1 MVSLNGED
9 EKRIKRLE
17 IALSGYANR
26 NLILAMEN
34 KKLMEENYGLKKVL
48 RIFEERVIENGGRSS
63 MWGFFFDETWS
74 IVTEQAK

>member
-34 KKLMEENYGLKKVL
+34 KKLMEENAGLKKVL
-48 RIFEERVIENGGRSS
+48 RIFEERVIENG
-63 MWGFFFDETWS
+63 
-74 IVTEQAK
+74 

>member
-1 MVSLNGED
+1 MRPSIEYKNVVSLNGED

-48 RIFEERVIENGGRSS
+48 RIFEERVIENG
-63 MWGFFFDETWS
+63 
-74 IVTEQAK
+74 

>member
-1 MVSLNGED
+1 MRPSFEYKDVVSLNGEV

-26 NLILAMEN
+26 NLILALEN

-48 RIFEERVIENGGRSS
+48 RIFEERVIENG
-63 MWGFFFDETWS
+63 
-74 IVTEQAK
+74 

>member
-1 MVSLNGED
+1 MNGED

-26 NLILAMEN
+26 NLILAIEN

-48 RIFEERVIENGGRSS
+48 RIFEERVIENG
-63 MWGFFFDETWS
+63 
-74 IVTEQAK
+74 

>member
-34 KKLMEENYGLKKVL
+34 KKLMEENDGLKKVL
-48 RIFEERVIENGGRSS
+48 KIFEERLTKNE
-63 MWGFFFDETWS
+63 
-74 IVTEQAK
+74 

>member
-48 RIFEERVIENGGRSS
+48 RIFEERVIENG
-63 MWGFFFDETWS
+63 
-74 IVTEQAK
+74 

>member
-1 MVSLNGED
+1 MRPSIEYKHVVSLNGED

-48 RIFEERVIENGGRSS
+48 RIFEERVIENG
-63 MWGFFFDETWS
+63 
-74 IVTEQAK
+74 

>member
-1 MVSLNGED
+1 MTSIKYKDVVSLNVED

-34 KKLMEENYGLKKVL
+34 KKLIEENDGLKKVL
-48 RIFEERVIENGGRSS
+48 RIFEERVIENR
-63 MWGFFFDETWS
+63 
-74 IVTEQAK
+74 

>member
-1 MVSLNGED
+1 MNVED

-34 KKLMEENYGLKKVL
+34 KKLIEENDGLKKVL
-48 RIFEERVIENGGRSS
+48 RIFEERVIENR
-63 MWGFFFDETWS
+63 
-74 IVTEQAK
+74 

>member
-1 MVSLNGED
+1 MNIED

-34 KKLMEENYGLKKVL
+34 KKLIEENDGLKKVL
-48 RIFEERVIENGGRSS
+48 RIFEERVIENR
-63 MWGFFFDETWS
+63 
-74 IVTEQAK
+74 

>member
-34 KKLMEENYGLKKVL
+34 KKLIEENDGLKKVL
-48 RIFEERVIENGGRSS
+48 RIFEERVIENR
-63 MWGFFFDETWS
+63 
-74 IVTEQAK
+74 

>member
-1 MVSLNGED
+1 MRTSIGYKDVVTLNGED

-48 RIFEERVIENGGRSS
+48 RIFEERVIENG
-63 MWGFFFDETWS
+63 
-74 IVTEQAK
+74 

>member
-1 MVSLNGED
+1 MRPSIEYEDVVSLNGED

-48 RIFEERVIENGGRSS
+48 RIFEERVIENG
-63 MWGFFFDETWS
+63 
-74 IVTEQAK
+74 

>member
-1 MVSLNGED
+1 MRPIIEYKDVVSLNGED

-48 RIFEERVIENGGRSS
+48 RIFEERVIENG
-63 MWGFFFDETWS
+63 
-74 IVTEQAK
+74 

>member
-1 MVSLNGED
+1 MRPSIEYKDVVSLNGED

-34 KKLMEENYGLKKVL
+34 
-48 RIFEERVIENGGRSS
+48 
-63 MWGFFFDETWS
+63 
-74 IVTEQAK
+74 

>member
-1 MVSLNGED
+1 MVSLNVED

-34 KKLMEENYGLKKVL
+34 KKLIEENDGLKKVL
-48 RIFEERVIENGGRSS
+48 RIFEERVIENR
-63 MWGFFFDETWS
+63 
-74 IVTEQAK
+74 

>member
-1 MVSLNGED
+1 VRPSIEYKDVVSLNGED

-26 NLILAMEN
+26 NLILAIEN

-48 RIFEERVIENGGRSS
+48 RIFEERVIENG
-63 MWGFFFDETWS
+63 
-74 IVTEQAK
+74 